1 MKNILSNMNDAYEL
15 VDKVADFDDVGMLS
29 IICMLIDTYSAKYN
43 KDPKKIA
50 DLIRDQVHEVNDTL
64 GRYEI

>member
-1 MKNILSNMNDAYEL
+1 MKDILSNMNDAYEL
-15 VDKVADFDDVGMLS
+15 VNQVADFDDVGMLS